1 MPIPLP
7 QLRLFF
13 ILALLTAAGAAA
25 LDGRTAAA
33 QVECVAVVFEAPL
46 GVDATEADYA
56 SGRWGE
62 PDCRTAMRDGA
73 YASTAAFSLEQR
85 QAVAIRLDS
94 IDADPYL
101 YLLDEAGEMIEFDDD
116 GGAGLNSRIDRVLPA
131 GRYHA
136 LATTFAP
143 GETGQFGLVIE
154 VVDTDPCAAEE
165 LVLVEKTVW
174 TSGEWSSH
182 DCDAEAR
189 PGAYADTHA
198 FMLEDDFVITIDLE
212 SDADSYLFLT
222 DADGALIAWNDDGG
236 DGHDARIQRRLSAG
250 TYQIIATTFGP
261 RERGLY
267 WLSIAPSGADQS
279 CDSVDEPELG
289 LREISTSTSPQ
300 DGSWADD
307 YDICAAFPAR
317 RIGTYTDAYRLL
329 FPRPGFV
336 TVSLS
341 SDEADT
347 YMFLTDIDG
356 NVLVSNDDGG
366 EGTNSRIRTW
376 LTAGEYIVEATTYAP
391 EECCAYR
398 LEIEEFSQ
406 YGPDPE

>member
-1 MPIPLP
+1 MPILLP
-7 QLRLFF
+7 QLRLLFA
-13 ILALLTAAGAAA
+13 LALLLVAVAAA
-25 LDGRTAAA
+25 LNGRTAAA
-33 QVECVAVVFEAPL
+33 QIEQVECVAVVFEVPL
-46 GVDATEADYA
+46 GADEPEADYA

-73 YASTAAFSLEQR
+73 YASTAVFSLEQR

-101 YLLDEAGEMIEFDDD
+101 YLLDEAGEVIEFDDD

-136 LATTFAP
+136 LATTFVP

-154 VVDTDPCAAEE
+154 VVDPDPCAAEE
-165 LVLVEKTVW
+165 IVLVEKTRW
-174 TSGEWSSH
+174 TSGEWSPH

-189 PGAYADTHA
+189 PGAYADVHA
-198 FMLEDDFVITIDLE
+198 FMLENDFFVTIDLE

-222 DADGALIAWNDDGG
+222 DAGGGLIAWNDDGG
-236 DGHDARIQRRLSAG
+236 DGHDARLRRRLSAG

-267 WLSIAPSGADQS
+267 WLSIAPSGAVPS
-279 CDSVDEPELG
+279 SNLVDEPEMA
-289 LREISTSTSPQ
+289 LREITVATSPQ
-300 DGSWADD
+300 DGNWTDD
-307 YDICAAFPAR
+307 YDIGVAR
-317 RIGTYTDAYRLL
+317 RSGTYADAYRLP
-329 FPRPGFV
+329 FPRPGFI

-376 LTAGEYIVEATTYAP
+376 LPAGEYIIEATTYAP